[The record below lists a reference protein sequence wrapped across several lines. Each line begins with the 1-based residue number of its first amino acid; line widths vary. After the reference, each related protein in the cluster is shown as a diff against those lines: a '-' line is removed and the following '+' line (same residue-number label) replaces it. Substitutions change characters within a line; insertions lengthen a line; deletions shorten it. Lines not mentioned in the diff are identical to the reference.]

1 MLAKVKSRTILGI
14 DSFPVEVEVDISK
27 GLPAFELVGFAHST
41 VKESRER
48 VRAAIKNSGFEFP
61 NRRIIVNLAPAD
73 VKKEAP
79 LFDLPIALGILAATE
94 QMEKAKLEGLIVIG
108 ELSLDGRVKPVK
120 GVLPIALGALEDSRD
135 RLLVPRD
142 NSQEAVLVKKIE
154 VLAAGTL
161 QEVVGLLTDNGAALR
176 VEFKEAL
183 GGQGNTEESV
193 FDYAEVKGQEHA
205 KRALE
210 IAAAGG
216 HNVFMVGPPG
226 SGKTMLARGFP
237 SILPEMTFEESLE
250 VTRIYS
256 ISGYLKDNL
265 LIKRRPF
272 RSPHHTISN
281 AALIGGG
288 RFPKPGE
295 VSLAHHGVLFLDELT
310 EFRKEALELLRQPLE
325 EGEVTISRMNATLTY
340 PARFTFISSMN
351 PCPCGYYNDPHREC
365 RCSHLEL
372 KRYQKKL
379 SGPLMDRM
387 DLYIQVFR
395 PSYEELTESRVVE
408 SSEDIR
414 DRVTLAR
421 EIQNKR
427 FKEIGIYYN
436 SQMKAV
442 HLKKYCALD
451 NISQKLLK
459 NAFQSFKLSGRAYH
473 RLVKVARTIAD
484 LEGCEKIQ
492 PEHVGEALQY
502 RPVDKCLW

>member
-61 NRRIIVNLAPAD
+61 NRRITVNLAPAD

-120 GVLPIALGALEDSRD
+120 GVLPIALGTLENSRD
-135 RLLVPRD
+135 RLLVPRE

-161 QEVVGLLTDNGAALR
+161 QEVVGLLTENGEALR
-176 VEFKEAL
+176 VEYNEAL
-183 GGQGNTEESV
+183 GKQGNSEESV
-193 FDYAEVKGQEHA
+193 FDYSEVKGQEHA

-216 HNVFMVGPPG
+216 HNVFMVGTPG
-226 SGKTMLARGFP
+226 SGKTMLARAFP
-237 SILPEMTFEESLE
+237 SILPEMAFEESLE

-256 ISGYLKDNL
+256 ISGFLKDNL
-265 LIKRRPF
+265 LIKKRPF

-365 RCSHLEL
+365 SCSYLEL
-372 KRYQKKL
+372 RRYHKKL

-387 DLYIQVFR
+387 DLHIQVSR

-408 SSEDIR
+408 SSENMR
-414 DRVTLAR
+414 ARVTRAR

-427 FKEIGIYYN
+427 FKDIGIYYN

-442 HLKKYCALD
+442 HLKKYCVLD
-451 NISQKLLK
+451 NISQKLLR
-459 NAFQSFKLSGRAYH
+459 NAFHSFKLSGRAYH

-484 LEGCEKIQ
+484 LESSKKIQ
-492 PEHVGEALQY
+492 SEHVGEALQY
-502 RPVDKCLW
+502 RPVDKSLW